1 MKTIV
6 VTGGT
11 DGIGRSVAEAC
22 LARGD
27 RVLVVGASP
36 GKGAAFLA
44 AAAGRGAGG
53 RARFARADLS
63 LLEENRRI
71 LGLLAGELDALDA
84 LVLCARYHRSA
95 RAETADGFEATFA
108 LFYLSRYLLGHGLLP
123 LLERAER
130 PVIANV
136 AGPGG
141 TAPVQWADLQLAR
154 GYRGTAA
161 LGHGGRLNDLLG
173 AAFAGRHPAARTR
186 YVLFN
191 PGVVATSFA
200 GQYDQATAVEVARLA
215 AAGKPA
221 GEAAA
226 PVIACIDDP
235 PAAPLSAF
243 VEGRPHP
250 LDRLLFDP
258 ADAARLDAITQ
269 QLLARHPA

>member
-1 MKTIV
+1 VKTIV
-6 VTGGT
+6 ITGGT
-11 DGIGRSVAEAC
+11 DGIGRSVAQAC
-22 LARGD
+22 LERGD
-27 RVLVVGASP
+27 RVTVVGASP
-36 GKGAAFLA
+36 EKGAAFLGA
-44 AAAGRGAGG
+44 ARVLGAGH
-53 RARFARADLS
+53 RAAFIRADLS
-63 LLEENRRI
+63 LLDENSRV
-71 LGLLAGELDALDA
+71 LSLLAGDLAGLDA
-84 LVLCARYHRSA
+84 LVLCARYHHSTRT
-95 RAETADGFEATFA
+95 ETADGLEATFA

-123 LLERAER
+123 LLERAGR

-141 TAPVQWADLQLAR
+141 TAPLRWDDLQLAR

-200 GQYDQATAVEVARLA
+200 GQYDRAAAAEVARIKQ
-215 AAGKPA
+215 AGKPP

-226 PVIACIDDP
+226 PVIASIDDP

-243 VEGRPHP
+243 IEGRPY
-250 LDRLLFDP
+250 RLNAALFDP
-258 ADAARLDAITQ
+258 ADAARLDRITAN
-269 QLLARHPA
+269 LLARRC